1 MLNNNAYNQKFHNN
15 QDEAILIQQQM
26 AEESTTAKAMKMIDE
41 SHRPEKLKEKN
52 KDLAIRALSHV

>member
-1 MLNNNAYNQKFHNN
+1 MLNNNAYNQKFPNN

-52 KDLAIRALSHV
+52 KDLAIRLIV